1 MTLRQR
7 AARHRASCRILA
19 CALALLSLPSLPA
32 LAQHGQ
38 GQGAPRYQPAPGLR
52 GPAYPPRGYGPP
64 GWRGGE
70 YWRGHETQRGYGP
83 PVIAAPLLGLGLGAL
98 LGGTLLAPQPQY
110 VTPPGVYY
118 APGKPGR
125 YVAPPPA
132 YYGY

>member
-1 MTLRQR
+1 MSLRQS
-7 AARHRASCRILA
+7 AARHRASCLILA
-19 CALALLSLPSLPA
+19 CALALPSLPA

-38 GQGAPRYQPAPGLR
+38 GRGGPHYQPGPAMR
-52 GPAYPPRGYGPP
+52 GPAYPPRGYGAP

-70 YWRGHETQRGYGP
+70 YWRGHETSRGYGP

-98 LGGTLLAPQPQY
+98 LGGALLAPRPQY

-118 APGKPGR
+118 PPGGKPGG
-125 YVAPPPA
+125 YGGPPPT